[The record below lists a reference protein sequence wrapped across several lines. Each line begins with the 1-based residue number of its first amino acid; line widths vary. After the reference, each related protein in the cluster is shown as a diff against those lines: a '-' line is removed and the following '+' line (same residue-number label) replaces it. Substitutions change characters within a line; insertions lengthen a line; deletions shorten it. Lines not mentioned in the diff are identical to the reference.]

1 MAQDT
6 GRNGRPGQ
14 QRTGGSRPGNAG
26 QSSQRAGWS
35 GRIHG
40 GLGSGRGTGPGTGG
54 GAPVFK
60 EITWLRRWP
69 RLVSTSFIVLILL
82 EIMAFLWVAEH
93 IGLALTLLVL
103 IGSAVTGL
111 WLIRRTGLDM
121 VGKLRLTLAQ
131 GQEPGHSLVD
141 GACFV
146 IAGLLLIVPGFF
158 TDIAALLLMLPV
170 TRNWL
175 IRRFAGKI
183 VGGDFATAN
192 AGAGKGKIITDVEFS
207 EVTEPTVEPAPAPAA
222 TGESAQPAAEEA
234 APVAPRFEP
243 EIITP
248 AKAEP
253 RPAETS
259 TVEATDDDPAGVVEP
274 VQKPEPKPEDERWGR
289 APRRP
294 IIDIEES

>member
-14 QRTGGSRPGNAG
+14 QGAGTSRPGNAG
-26 QSSQRAGWS
+26 QGPHRAGWG
-35 GRIHG
+35 GRAQG
-40 GLGSGRGTGPGTGG
+40 GPRGSPG
-54 GAPVFK
+54 ASQRPPVFK

-69 RLVSTSFIVLILL
+69 RLVSTCFIVLILL

-93 IGLALTLLVL
+93 IGLALTLLIL
-103 IGSAVTGL
+103 IGSAVVGL

-158 TDIAALLLMLPV
+158 TDLAALLLMLPV
-170 TRNWL
+170 TRNWF

-183 VGGDFATAN
+183 VGGDFAPGA
-192 AGAGKGKIITDVEFS
+192 AGKGRVITDVEFT
-207 EVTEPTVEPAPAPAA
+207 EVEEPAPDVAPAPGAATESAEPPA
-222 TGESAQPAAEEA
+222 TGTT
-234 APVAPRFEP
+234 PVTPRFEP
-243 EIITP
+243 EIIVP
-248 AKAEP
+248 EKAEP
-253 RPAETS
+253 RPADPPAVTP
-259 TVEATDDDPAGVVEP
+259 AADDPVEP
-274 VQKPEPKPEDERWGR
+274 ADPAAKPEDDRWGR

-294 IIDIEES
+294 IIDVEES